1 MKDDNIFNNIVIDDY
16 IYISNTIK
24 KNLGIDEHLNKD
36 DVKNTLLLVFSF
48 NGYADVKK
56 NYLNQRDFISNT
68 PEAINTLK
76 DDYFILTYAYTYLN
90 NKDFKEICDIFFFYF
105 LQSVIKDNQVK
116 EKILD
121 KLKTCIMPID
131 LLTSSFLFMQL
142 TFLKFYIVNGPNKKK
157 DDYIVYD
164 NIYNEYNNQFIDLTS
179 FNITKWQKCL
189 NDFILEADKQI
200 KATTPLFWTDKT
212 INTDKIINA
221 YGNINYNYK
230 ITDTSKQSEEKTDR
244 KGIDYITKKDI
255 NNEAKKFIKI
265 NDDKETIK
273 KFRQKNPDRQDIT
286 DYQIIDIKYKKEDE
300 TTIVSYMQ
308 DLGRNDELQKIGISY
323 AQSED
328 EKKKDTYIKIK
339 ENAITNII
347 NIDDQELYKI
357 YGQSTINLIKYI
369 EALVF
374 NFIMEKGIDNL
385 KSDTIFSINPKQ
397 YNDFLGV
404 KNNPVYTKQKLD
416 NTLKILTRRTIIIS
430 NTDKGSILDTTE
442 KEITNK
448 IKDVAEQKRIIYITK
463 EKTLETHFIDNYYKE
478 KDLETN
484 QETYKITLNLSRIH
498 YYKLI
503 YIKNRF
509 ITDNTN
515 KTKAIKGNTS
525 IKAIADY
532 IKSLLLFYTKTDRE
546 NRKNKDYTT
555 LEYKTTIEFIKNKL
569 TENEIIKENKRD
581 YKRTIYNPIKNS
593 LDYLKENNVIN
604 YSTQAFNFYDM
615 QVKENKRNYFKNF
628 EAHEIIITFNNY
640 T

>member
-36 DVKNTLLLVFSF
+36 DIKNTLLLVFSF
-48 NGYADVKK
+48 NGYADVKEY
-56 NYLNQRDFISNT
+56 YLKQRDFISNT
-68 PEAINTLK
+68 PEAIDTIK
-76 DDYFILTYAYTYLN
+76 DVYFSLMYAYTYLN
-90 NKDFKEICDIFFFYF
+90 NKDFKEICDILFFYY
-105 LQSVIKDNQVK
+105 LHSKIKDNQVK

-121 KLKTCIMPID
+121 KLKTCIIPID
-131 LLTSSFLFMQL
+131 LLTPSFLFMQL
-142 TFLKFYIVNGPNKKK
+142 TFLKFCIVNGANKN
-157 DDYIVYD
+157 DNLFN

-189 NDFILEADKQI
+189 NNFILEADKQI

-230 ITDTSKQSEEKTDR
+230 ITDTSKQSEENTDR
-244 KGIDYITKKDI
+244 KGLDYISKKDI
-255 NNEAKKFIKI
+255 NDEAKKFIKI

-286 DYQIIDIKYKKEDE
+286 DYQILDMKYKKADE
-300 TTIVSYMQ
+300 TTIFSYMQ
-308 DLGRNDELQKIGISY
+308 DLGLNDELQKIGISY
-323 AQSED
+323 EQNTD

-339 ENAITNII
+339 ENAITNIM

-404 KNNPVYTKQKLD
+404 KNDPFYTKQKLD

-448 IKDVAEQKRIIYITK
+448 IKDVAEQKRIIDITK

-546 NRKNKDYTT
+546 NRKNKDYTS

-593 LDYLKENNVIN
+593 LDYLKENKVID
-604 YSTQAFNFYDM
+604 YYTQAFNFYDM

-628 EAHEIIITFNNY
+628 EAHEILITLFNNY